1 MVAGWV
7 RRKVKNS
14 DKWVRRWL
22 EVNRHVLRAAASRDS
37 RRVSVRTATAGGNR
51 APPPASRDRP
61 PRYSYQACPTDTP
74 SARVMNMLDL
84 RKTREIKVVDGGD
97 FDGLFLIVPESADN
111 EHPGYMMRA
120 DSRELAQEWVAG
132 LNKARKAELD
142 KIVSMDKARRPSESI
157 CCCFFGKPSK
167 SAEERASLVRG

>member
-22 EVNRHVLRAAASRDS
+22 EVNRHVLRAPASRYS
-37 RRVSVRTATAGGNR
+37 LRVSVQMVPAGGN
-51 APPPASRDRP
+51 APPSPVSRDRP

-97 FDGLFLIVPESADN
+97 FEGLFLIVPESADN

-120 DSRELAQEWVAG
+120 DSRELAVEWVAG

>member
-1 MVAGWV
+1 MVAG
-7 RRKVKNS
+7 
-14 DKWVRRWL
+14 
-22 EVNRHVLRAAASRDS
+22 
-37 RRVSVRTATAGGNR
+37 
-51 APPPASRDRP
+51 
-61 PRYSYQACPTDTP
+61 YSYQACPTDTP

-97 FDGLFLIVPESADN
+97 FEGLFLIVPESADN